1 LAAIAPKGAPTMVAM
16 EDYALKL
23 YGMTGSGNC
32 YKPALLMRQL
42 DLPFDWV
49 EVSTLK
55 GETRTPEFLARNPN
69 GKVPLL
75 EITDGGET
83 RTLAESNAMLCYLA
97 EGTAF
102 MPEDRWP
109 RAQVMQWLFF
119 EQYSHEPYVAT
130 VRFWVHYLHKQ
141 DEWKDKIAE
150 AMKKGYAALAVMEQ
164 QLAKT
169 PFLAGA
175 AYTVADIALYAYT
188 HVAHQG
194 GYSLERYPAIRQ
206 WLARVEREPRF
217 VPMMQAAP
225 RAPPWTTIGS
235 PCLHAVR

>member
-1 LAAIAPKGAPTMVAM
+1 MSPQ
-16 EDYALKL
+16 DYRLTL
-23 YGMTGSGNC
+23 YGMSGSGNC

-42 DLPFDWV
+42 GMPYEWV
-49 EVSTLK
+49 EVDILK
-55 GETRTPEFLARNPN
+55 GASRTPEFLARNPN

-75 EITDGGET
+75 EITDGGAT

-97 EGTAF
+97 EGTRF

-119 EQYSHEPYVAT
+119 EQYSHEPYIAT

-141 DEWKDKIAE
+141 DEWRDKIAE
-150 AMKKGYAALAVMEQ
+150 ASKRGYAALGVMEQ

-175 AYTVADIALYAYT
+175 GYTVADIALYAYT

-194 GYSLERYPAIRQ
+194 GYSLERYPAVSR
-206 WLARVEREPRF
+206 WLARVEQQPDYFR
-217 VPMMQAAP
+217 MA
-225 RAPPWTTIGS
+225 
-235 PCLHAVR
+235 

>member
-1 LAAIAPKGAPTMVAM
+1 MSPKAPNL
-16 EDYALKL
+16 DNWRLRL
-23 YGMTGSGNC
+23 HGMTGSGNC

-42 DLPFDWV
+42 GMPFEWV
-49 EVSTLK
+49 EVDILS
-55 GETRTPEFLARNPN
+55 GASRTPEFLARNPN

-75 EITDGGET
+75 EITDGGAT

-97 EGTAF
+97 EGTRF

-119 EQYSHEPYVAT
+119 EQYSHEPYIAT
-130 VRFWVHYLHKQ
+130 VRFWIHYLHKQ

-150 AMKKGYAALAVMEQ
+150 AMKKGYAALGVMEQ

-169 PFLAGA
+169 PFLAGD
-175 AYTVADIALYAYT
+175 AYTIADIALYAYT

-194 GYSLERYPAIRQ
+194 GYSLDAYPAVRR
-206 WLARVEREPRF
+206 WLARVERQPGY
-217 VPMMQAAP
+217 VAMV
-225 RAPPWTTIGS
+225 S
-235 PCLHAVR
+235 

>member
-1 LAAIAPKGAPTMVAM
+1 MDAAWNPSPILWPWPAPTIPQTEEFM
-16 EDYALKL
+16 LKL

-42 DLPFDWV
+42 GVPFDWV
-49 EVSTLK
+49 EVDLLK
-55 GETRTPEFLARNPN
+55 GASRTPEFLARNPN

-75 EITDGGET
+75 EITDHDET

-97 EGTAF
+97 DGTHLL
-102 MPEDRWP
+102 PDDRWP
-109 RAQVMQWLFF
+109 RAQVLQWLFF
-119 EQYSHEPYVAT
+119 EQYSHEPDIAT

-150 AMKKGYAALAVMEQ
+150 AMKKGHAALGVMEQ

-169 PFLAGA
+169 PFLAGD

-194 GYSLERYPAIRQ
+194 GYSLERYPAVRR
-206 WLARVEREPRF
+206 WLARVERQPKF
-217 VPMMQAAP
+217 TPMERPAA
-225 RAPPWTTIGS
+225 
-235 PCLHAVR
+235 